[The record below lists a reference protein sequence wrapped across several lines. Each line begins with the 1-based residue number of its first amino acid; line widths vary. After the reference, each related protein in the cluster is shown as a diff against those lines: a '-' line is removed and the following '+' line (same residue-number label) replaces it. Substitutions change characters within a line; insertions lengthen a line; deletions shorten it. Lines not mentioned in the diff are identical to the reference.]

1 MFYNSVAQQHIILLN
16 LLYRCTGI
24 KSSNFKECGLII
36 FLITHFVKPVASKA
50 DICRTHF
57 GTVAEA
63 ANFTLVICTL
73 CRLTELSIFVKIY
86 IWVMEIK
93 RFLSKIEYFISF
105 LVY

>member
-36 FLITHFVKPVASKA
+36 FLITHFVKPAASKA

-57 GTVAEA
+57 GAVAEA
-63 ANFTLVICTL
+63 ANFTVVIL
-73 CRLTELSIFVKIY
+73 CIMPIDR
-86 IWVMEIK
+86 IK
-93 RFLSKIEYFISF
+93 YFC
-105 LVY
+105 